1 MAKRREIRVP
11 GELRKRQACLDLNWT
26 RQHKNMMRNTSLPQS
41 TNGCISGSFVYISNY
56 ILNVQ

>member
-26 RQHKNMMRNTSLPQS
+26 RQHKNIMRNTSLP
-41 TNGCISGSFVYISNY
+41 
-56 ILNVQ
+56 